1 MHVLCFLSV
10 ELFLLCMRACTVLVW
25 GSFVGNGQKFLH
37 FRWKCLEEIFRYYEV
52 LALESSVWHL
62 YGFYFRTDPVWVCLL
77 SSVESKWRIP
87 QISGIRFDLSRC
99 LWLLCPEHFGVRHI
113 WKKKWSFNHVWLVA
127 IQVAQ
132 NVGPHVYL
140 LSQINTV
147 TESWSA
153 LLQKLIWCD
162 RTTVR
167 YAATIGVCS
176 KFLLLSCLCPFHTRW
191 SAEVSARA
199 FLHFGVCS
207 SLDGALPPPPN
218 THSCH
223 RLFLGTGSSVQ
234 AWCTCLVQIYR
245 MKTHMQRPTLHVW
258 RLSFVKDAGESVQ
271 GSHCTWKT
279 WKNRARPWKPG
290 KTGGFGA
297 KTGKILQSLEK
308 NFDLTL
314 KKPKSLNRKSI
325 WKKSSSSKR
334 FQIWRTYFKP
344 EYWGYKI
351 SNILIRTGWLFIF
364 QFITDKS
371 GRDQSFVLYNYQPQ

>member
-207 SLDGALPPPPN
+207 SLDGALPPPP
-218 THSCH
+218 THTAATDF
-223 RLFLGTGSSVQ
+223 FLGQAVPFRLGARVSSKFTG
-234 AWCTCLVQIYR
+234 WKRTCRGLPFMCEDFHSWKMLEKVSR
-245 MKTHMQRPTLHVW
+245 VPT
-258 RLSFVKDAGESVQ
+258 APG
-271 GSHCTWKT
+271 
-279 WKNRARPWKPG
+279 KPG
-290 KTGGFGA
+290 KTGPDLENLEKQGVLGQKLEKYCKA
-297 KTGKILQSLEK
+297 WKKILTS
-308 NFDLTL
+308 
-314 KKPKSLNRKSI
+314 P
-325 WKKSSSSKR
+325 
-334 FQIWRTYFKP
+334 
-344 EYWGYKI
+344 
-351 SNILIRTGWLFIF
+351 
-364 QFITDKS
+364 
-371 GRDQSFVLYNYQPQ
+371 